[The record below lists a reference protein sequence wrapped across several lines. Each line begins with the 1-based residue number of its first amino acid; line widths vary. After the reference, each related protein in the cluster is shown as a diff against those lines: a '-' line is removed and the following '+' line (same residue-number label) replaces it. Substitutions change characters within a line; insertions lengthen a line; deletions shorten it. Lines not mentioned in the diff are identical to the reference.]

1 MFKNGI
7 ILIRKTFW
15 RKEVRKMRR
24 ERGFTLIELM
34 VVIVIIAILAAVA
47 LPNFM
52 GATERAR
59 ESAVRSAV
67 KTIQT
72 ALEMY
77 ATDNQG
83 YYPGDIYSLTTG
95 NYLPGGKFPNN
106 PATNSPYTFTVTS
119 NGSASE
125 GAYRITYSVATDH
138 SAYTLTG
145 YGKDGQKIIIQVSS
159 AGTLR

>member
-1 MFKNGI
+1 M
-7 ILIRKTFW
+7 RK
-15 RKEVRKMRR
+15 

-77 ATDNQG
+77 ATDNNG
-83 YYPGDIYSLTTG
+83 YYPTLIYSLTQG

-106 PATNSPYTFTVTS
+106 PATNAPYNFAS
-119 NGSASE
+119 GNESSESA
-125 GAYRITYSVATDH
+125 YKIVYSV
-138 SAYTLTG
+138 SADNTSYTITG
-145 YGKDGQKIIIQVSS
+145 YGKDNQKVVISVSS
-159 AGTLR
+159 AGTLK

>member
-1 MFKNGI
+1 M
-7 ILIRKTFW
+7 RK
-15 RKEVRKMRR
+15 

-77 ATDNQG
+77 ATDNNG
-83 YYPGDIYSLTTG
+83 YYPTNIYSLTQG

-106 PATNSPYTFTVTS
+106 PATNEPYNFTSS
-119 NGSASE
+119 NISSESA
-125 GAYRITYSVATDH
+125 YKIVYSVSSDNT
-138 SAYTLTG
+138 SYTITG
-145 YGKDGQKIIIQVSS
+145 YGKDNLKVIISVSS
-159 AGTLR
+159 AGTLK

>member
-1 MFKNGI
+1 
-7 ILIRKTFW
+7 
-15 RKEVRKMRR
+15 MRR

-83 YYPGDIYSLTTG
+83 YYPDSIYTLKTSG
-95 NYLPGGKFPNN
+95 NYLPGGAFPKN
-106 PATNSPYTFTVTS
+106 PATNEEYNFSGG
-119 NGSASE
+119 NASSE
-125 GAYRITYSVATDH
+125 DAYKITYSVSTDH
-138 SAYTLTG
+138 SAYTITG
-145 YGKDGQKIIIQVSS
+145 YGKDNQKIIIQVSS

>member
-1 MFKNGI
+1 
-7 ILIRKTFW
+7 
-15 RKEVRKMRR
+15 MRR
-24 ERGFTLIELM
+24 EKGFTLIELM

-59 ESAVRSAV
+59 ESAVRSAI

-83 YYPGDIYSLTTG
+83 YYPSNITDLQSG

-106 PATNSPYTFTVTS
+106 PSTNQSYSFNNNQST
-119 NGSASE
+119 E
-125 GAYRITYSVATDH
+125 DAYRIVYTVAQDNT
-138 SAYTLTG
+138 AYTLTG
-145 YGKDGQKIIIQVSS
+145 YKKDNQTILIQVSS
-159 AGTLR
+159 AGTLK

>member
-1 MFKNGI
+1 
-7 ILIRKTFW
+7 
-15 RKEVRKMRR
+15 MRR

-83 YYPGDIYSLTTG
+83 YYPDYIYTLKNG

-106 PATNSPYTFTVTS
+106 PAKNQEYGF
-119 NGSASE
+119 SASSNDSGE
-125 GAYRITYSVATDH
+125 DPYKITYSVSTDN
-138 SAYTLTG
+138 SAYTITG
-145 YGKDGQKIIIQVSS
+145 YGKDNLKIIIQVSS